1 MKHIK
6 TYNKV
11 NESSK
16 YTVAYSD
23 GVRGGEEFKQEW
35 KAIAFAKALIKSNK
49 RLQYVSV
56 HKPGMTQTAHREDLV
71 AWWGPGDMWD
81 NKAKKD
87 KSLYDLQIKES
98 KLTEANMNSEIL
110 DVVEDLQT
118 LIKKLKKDSNYK
130 KRPEVE
136 KLFTY
141 AGPIVKELHKLVEDK
156 VNESDAY
163 TLNEAQGKLS
173 TKDLKIIQALIKDP
187 NAKLSYQEKS
197 ILKKLIGESI
207 DEGTYIDLRIVNENV
222 TDEIEQAL
230 SHWLN
235 TLAEGDSVKMSDLYL
250 DDGVLLG
257 TLAPEILQGRL
268 QIQEYF
274 EMFLGKNPI
283 GSIDSFILQ
292 NFGDICIADGTYT
305 FELDGEDGGRT
316 SVAARYTYV
325 WKKENKKWMIATHH
339 SSVNPN

>member
-1 MKHIK
+1 METK
-6 TYNKV
+6 
-11 NESSK
+11 
-16 YTVAYSD
+16 
-23 GVRGGEEFKQEW
+23 
-35 KAIAFAKALIKSNK
+35 KALM
-49 RLQYVSV
+49 R
-56 HKPGMTQTAHREDLV
+56 T
-71 AWWGPGDMWD
+71 
-81 NKAKKD
+81 
-87 KSLYDLQIKES
+87 ES
-98 KLTEANMNSEIL
+98 KL
-110 DVVEDLQT
+110 
-118 LIKKLKKDSNYK
+118 
-130 KRPEVE
+130 
-136 KLFTY
+136 
-141 AGPIVKELHKLVEDK
+141 
-156 VNESDAY
+156 NEG
-163 TLNEAQGKLS
+163 QGKLS

-257 TLAPEILQGRL
+257 TLSPEILQGRL

-305 FELDGEDGGRT
+305 FELDGEEGGRT

-339 SSVNPN
+339 SSVNPK